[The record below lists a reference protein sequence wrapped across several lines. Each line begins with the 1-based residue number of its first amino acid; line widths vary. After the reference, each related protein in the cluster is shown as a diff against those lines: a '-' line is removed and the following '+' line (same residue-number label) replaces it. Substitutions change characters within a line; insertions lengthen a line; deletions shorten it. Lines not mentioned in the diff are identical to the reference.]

1 MNQAPQTVTPYHTIL
16 LIEDDIR
23 LSALVVEYLEKNGM
37 HVETEF
43 RGDKAVERILSLQP
57 DLVVLDIMLPGLDG
71 FEVCKQVRPQYHK
84 PILMLTALG
93 TTEDIVLGLETGAD
107 DYLTKPFKFKELLA
121 RLGALNRR
129 NKVVTKP
136 IEILEA
142 QGVTL
147 NLATKEVSKNNEP
160 IKLTAKEF
168 KLLEYLLKNKNRVV
182 TRTDILEDVWEV
194 DFDLGTNV
202 IDVYINY
209 LRKKAGK
216 GLDTKLIETV
226 IGMGY
231 IIKT

>member
-1 MNQAPQTVTPYHTIL
+1 MKIL
-16 LIEDDIR
+16 LIEDEVRVSSFIKKGLEEQGEEVVQAFDGQTGLNLACQHGFDIII
-23 LSALVVEYLEKNGM
+23 LDVVMPVMNG
-37 HVETEF
+37 
-43 RGDKAVERILSLQP
+43 I
-57 DLVVLDIMLPGLDG
+57 
-71 FEVCKQVRPQYHK
+71 EVCNQLKNHHNINT

-93 TTEDIVLGLETGAD
+93 TTDDVVLGLETGAD

-121 RLGALNRR
+121 RLNALNRR
-129 NKVVTKP
+129 TKNRSTP
-136 IEILEA
+136 VEIIQA
-142 QGVTL
+142 QGVEM
-147 NLATKEVSKNNEP
+147 NLTTKEVSRNGNI
-160 IKLTAKEF
+160 IKLTAREF

-182 TRTDILEDVWEV
+182 TRTDILESVWEV

-231 IIKT
+231 VIKD